1 MHSKGLQGFFQVDEC
16 RQDRVKVGRWRI
28 EKWPILA
35 AILDAGERIAKPTS
49 GMVLQPLIIHT
60 KWY

>member
-35 AILDAGERIAKPTS
+35 AILDSGERIAKPTS
-49 GMVLQPLIIHT
+49 GMLCSP
-60 KWY
+60 